1 MFFFHVQCFWHWAF
15 RRQQN
20 IFQFATCSQSVRID
34 LWPRLMWSKTN
45 WIHSGWQFVAEIVL
59 TFTKGSTTQQS
70 LCSLGCAMEQGM
82 EWTSMIWYLLKQC
95 WNWRSGDGPMKSA
108 PAPEKL
114 SHTNLMHPRSGTTY
128 KRICKYYLPGTVE
141 IGRIVSLEVEAFV
154 SFSASGLLQGIDSP
168 DEVSKSF
175 GIRKAMAD
183 QSLLCPH
190 PEPSQTVKKHG
201 RQEAEEWE
209 CTLGY
214 GRRKR
219 IRPGN
224 VIKIWIN
231 LVVFINYDIG
241 CTNLD
246 RYSLFIILIHVCFL
260 FCKIWTVLD
269 VQSMFGFGQLHFL
282 SCIWNRQVM
291 LKIISVVKACYG
303 GYWFV
308 VGWWYDHVFPHL
320 PGEGC

>member
-1 MFFFHVQCFWHWAF
+1 MVLWSLHQLQKNWAIPTWCT
-15 RRQQN
+15 QE
-20 IFQFATCSQSVRID
+20 V
-34 LWPRLMWSKTN
+34 
-45 WIHSGWQFVAEIVL
+45 VL
-59 TFTKGSTTQQS
+59 PQKDMQI
-70 LCSLGCAMEQGM
+70 L
-82 EWTSMIWYLLKQC
+82 
-95 WNWRSGDGPMKSA
+95 P
-108 PAPEKL
+108 
-114 SHTNLMHPRSGTTY
+114 
-128 KRICKYYLPGTVE
+128 PGTVE

-241 CTNLD
+241 RTNLD
-246 RYSLFIILIHVCFL
+246 RYSLFIILIHVCFCFVKYEQYWMFNL
-260 FCKIWTVLD
+260 CLD
-269 VQSMFGFGQLHFL
+269 LVNYIFF
-282 SCIWNRQVM
+282 
-291 LKIISVVKACYG
+291 
-303 GYWFV
+303 
-308 VGWWYDHVFPHL
+308 HVF
-320 PGEGC
+320 GIGK